1 MNDIK
6 GSSNGREEP
15 SREIYPN
22 YIIQTQKSTDK
33 DSQECGKVSNMTD
46 GLINIED

>member
-6 GSSNGREEP
+6 GSSNGLEEP
-15 SREIYPN
+15 TC
-22 YIIQTQKSTDK
+22 IIQTQRCNDK